1 MPLVAAV
8 KPSRSPRPTFDCPS
22 PGLRPKPARCPRVAT
37 ASSIAMAVG
46 TSGSM
51 MGMLTLI
58 GVLAARPAA
67 ATGATCRPARGYP
80 GTDGVHFANLGA
92 FASLDG
98 DG

>member
-1 MPLVAAV
+1 
-8 KPSRSPRPTFDCPS
+8 
-22 PGLRPKPARCPRVAT
+22 
-37 ASSIAMAVG
+37 
-46 TSGSM
+46 M